1 MDEGEWTCAA
11 CTFRHVGIVSEL
23 RECTICGTSRPVVNA
38 VRQPESRRSVDPAV
52 SRRSPSSQ
60 LLALPDDVLQRVLV
74 GVPRDDHDV
83 AALICK
89 RTRGIITGPRFLA
102 LRQRYGFAEYGIV
115 TIADRQPFGAHALQI
130 KMAHKREVMATLPA
144 RGLSLYGSTTDGGAR
159 LFVTT
164 GLLGGSQ
171 ILEVNASSRR
181 WRRFATLPRSS
192 ESHCAE
198 WHAGLLYVAG
208 GSCRREPAINSFHVF
223 NEATGLWEDLPPMPH
238 ACTRAALG
246 VIGNELFIAGGYD
259 MQQGHLRMLQIL
271 QVYDIATRTWRV
283 GAPPPEN
290 PGIAN
295 GVVADGKLFLIRPPE
310 STLVYDPQST
320 TWTEEAAPFGDEF
333 VLHACAHEGRVF
345 AFRRSGAAYSR
356 ATDGSWSPCT
366 RAVDHSHRP
375 STCVSG
381 SVLLG

>member
-83 AALICK
+83 AALVCK

-130 KMAHKREVMATLPA
+130 KMAHQREVMATLPA

-164 GLLGGSQ
+164 TPSQ

-246 VIGNELFIAGGYD
+246 AIGNELFIAGGYD

-295 GVVADGKLFLIRPPE
+295 GVVADGKLFLIRSPE

-320 TWTEEAAPFGDEF
+320 TWTTEEAAPFGGEF
-333 VLHACAHEGRVF
+333 ALHACAHEDRVF
-345 AFRRSGAAYSR
+345 AFRRDGTAYSR
-356 ATDGSWSPCT
+356 ATDGSWSLCT
-366 RAVDHSHRP
+366 RAVDREHPP
-375 STCVSG
+375 STCASG

>member
-11 CTFRHVGIVSEL
+11 CTFRHAGVVAEL
-23 RECTICGTSRPVVNA
+23 RECTICGTSRLVVNA
-38 VRQPESRRSVDPAV
+38 AQQPESRRSVDPAV
-52 SRRSPSSQ
+52 SPSSP

-74 GVPRDDHDV
+74 GVPRDDHNV
-83 AALICK
+83 AALVCK

-115 TIADRQPFGAHALQI
+115 TIADREPFGASVLHI
-130 KMAHKREVMATLPA
+130 KMAHKREVMATIPA
-144 RGLSLYGSTTDGGAR
+144 GQLSLYGSTTDGGAR

-164 GLLGGSQ
+164 RPSQ
-171 ILEVNASSRR
+171 ILAVDASSRR
-181 WRRFATLPRSS
+181 WRRFATLPRNQRFQCM
-192 ESHCAE
+192 EVHG
-198 WHAGLLYVAG
+198 GLLYVAG
-208 GSCRREPAINSFHVF
+208 GSRRGEPAINSFHVF

-295 GVVADGKLFLIRPPE
+295 GVVADGKLFLIRSQQ
-310 STLVYDPQST
+310 STLVYDPHSN
-320 TWTEEAAPFGDEF
+320 TWTEEAGPESDDTS

-345 AFRRSGAAYSR
+345 AFRRDGTEYSR
-356 ATDGSWSPCT
+356 ATDGSWSLCT
-366 RAVDHSHRP
+366 RAVDREHPP
-375 STCVSG
+375 STCASG

>member
-11 CTFRHVGIVSEL
+11 CTFRHAGVVSEL

-52 SRRSPSSQ
+52 SRRSPNSQ

-164 GLLGGSQ
+164 RPSQ
-171 ILEVNASSRR
+171 ILAVDASSRR
-181 WRRFATLPRSS
+181 WRRFATLPRNQRFQCM
-192 ESHCAE
+192 EVHG
-198 WHAGLLYVAG
+198 GLLYVAG
-208 GSCRREPAINSFHVF
+208 GSRRGEPAINSFHVF

-295 GVVADGKLFLIRPPE
+295 GVVADGKLFLIRSPE
-310 STLVYDPQST
+310 STLVYDPQSN
-320 TWTEEAAPFGDEF
+320 TWTTEEAAPFGGEF
-333 VLHACAHEGRVF
+333 VLYACAHEGRVF
-345 AFRRSGAAYSR
+345 AFRRDGTAYSR
-356 ATDGSWSPCT
+356 ATDGSWSLCT
-366 RAVDHSHRP
+366 RAVDHEHPP

>member
-11 CTFRHVGIVSEL
+11 CTFRHAGVVAEL
-23 RECTICGTSRPVVNA
+23 RECTICGTSRLVVNA
-38 VRQPESRRSVDPAV
+38 AQQPESRRSVDPAV
-52 SRRSPSSQ
+52 SPSSP

-83 AALICK
+83 AALVCK

-115 TIADRQPFGAHALQI
+115 TIAFRLSFGPSVLQI

-144 RGLSLYGSTTDGGAR
+144 GQLSLCGSTTDGGAR

-164 GLLGGSQ
+164 RPGQ
-171 ILEVNASSRR
+171 ILAVDASSRR
-181 WRRFATLPRSS
+181 WKRFATLPRARDM
-192 ESHCAE
+192 HCAE

-208 GSCRREPAINSFHVF
+208 GSCRGELSINSFHVF

-238 ACTRAALG
+238 GCRMAASG

-295 GVVADGKLFLIRPPE
+295 GVVADGKLFLIRSPE

-320 TWTEEAAPFGDEF
+320 TWTTEEAAPFGGEF
-333 VLHACAHEGRVF
+333 VLYACAHEGRVF
-345 AFRRSGAAYSR
+345 AFRRDGTEYSR
-356 ATDGSWSPCT
+356 ATDGSWSLCT
-366 RAVDHSHRP
+366 RAVNREHPP
-375 STCVSG
+375 STCASG

>member
-52 SRRSPSSQ
+52 SPSSP

-83 AALICK
+83 AALVCK

-115 TIADRQPFGAHALQI
+115 TIADREPFGASVLHI
-130 KMAHKREVMATLPA
+130 KMAHKREVMATIPA
-144 RGLSLYGSTTDGGAR
+144 GQLSLYGSTTDGGAR

-164 GLLGGSQ
+164 RPSQ
-171 ILEVNASSRR
+171 ILAVDASSRR
-181 WRRFATLPRSS
+181 WRRFATMPRSS
-192 ESHCAE
+192 ESHCAA

-208 GSCRREPAINSFHVF
+208 GAGRGAPAINSFHVF

-259 MQQGHLRMLQIL
+259 PQQPGRLRTLQI
-271 QVYDIATRTWRV
+271 YDIATRTWRV
-283 GAPPPEN
+283 GAPPPRT
-290 PGIAN
+290 PGITI
-295 GVVADGKLFLIRPPE
+295 GVVADGKLFLIRSPE

-356 ATDGSWSPCT
+356 ATDGSWSLCT
-366 RAVDHSHRP
+366 RAVDHEHPP

>member
-23 RECTICGTSRPVVNA
+23 RECTICGSSRPVVNA

-102 LRQRYGFAEYGIV
+102 LRQRYGFVEYGIV

-130 KMAHKREVMATLPA
+130 KMAHQREVMATLPA

-164 GLLGGSQ
+164 RPSQ
-171 ILEVNASSRR
+171 ILAVDASSRR
-181 WRRFATLPRSS
+181 WRRFATLPRNQRFQCM
-192 ESHCAE
+192 EVHG
-198 WHAGLLYVAG
+198 GLLYVAG
-208 GSCRREPAINSFHVF
+208 GSRRGEPAINSFHVF

-238 ACTRAALG
+238 ACRMAASG

-259 MQQGHLRMLQIL
+259 PQQPGRLRTLQI
-271 QVYDIATRTWRV
+271 YDIATRTWRV
-283 GAPPPEN
+283 GAPPPRT
-290 PGIAN
+290 PGITI
-295 GVVADGKLFLIRPPE
+295 GVVADGKLFLIRSQQ
-310 STLVYDPQST
+310 STLVYDPHSN
-320 TWTEEAAPFGDEF
+320 TWTEEAGPESDDTS

-345 AFRRSGAAYSR
+345 AFRRDGTEYSR
-356 ATDGSWSPCT
+356 ATDGSWSLCT
-366 RAVDHSHRP
+366 RAVDHEHPP

>member
-1 MDEGEWTCAA
+1 
-11 CTFRHVGIVSEL
+11 
-23 RECTICGTSRPVVNA
+23 
-38 VRQPESRRSVDPAV
+38 
-52 SRRSPSSQ
+52 
-60 LLALPDDVLQRVLV
+60 
-74 GVPRDDHDV
+74 
-83 AALICK
+83 
-89 RTRGIITGPRFLA
+89 
-102 LRQRYGFAEYGIV
+102 
-115 TIADRQPFGAHALQI
+115 
-130 KMAHKREVMATLPA
+130 MATLPA

-208 GSCRREPAINSFHVF
+208 GSCPREPAINSFHVF

-295 GVVADGKLFLIRPPE
+295 GVVADGKLFLIRSPE

-320 TWTEEAAPFGDEF
+320 TWTTEEAAPFGGEF

-345 AFRRSGAAYSR
+345 AFRRDGTAYSR
-356 ATDGSWSPCT
+356 ATDGSWSLCT
-366 RAVDHSHRP
+366 RAVDHAHPP

>member
-11 CTFRHVGIVSEL
+11 CTFRHAGVVAEL
-23 RECTICGTSRPVVNA
+23 RECTICGTSRLVVNA
-38 VRQPESRRSVDPAV
+38 AQQPESRRSVDPAV
-52 SRRSPSSQ
+52 SPSSP

-83 AALICK
+83 AALVCK

-115 TIADRQPFGAHALQI
+115 TIAFRLSFGPSVLQI
-130 KMAHKREVMATLPA
+130 KMAHQREVMATIPA
-144 RGLSLYGSTTDGGAR
+144 DQLSLYGSTTDGGAR

-164 GLLGGSQ
+164 RPSQ
-171 ILEVNASSRR
+171 ILAVDASSRR
-181 WRRFATLPRSS
+181 WRRFATLPRNQRFQCM
-192 ESHCAE
+192 EVHG
-198 WHAGLLYVAG
+198 GLLYVAG
-208 GSCRREPAINSFHVF
+208 GSRRGEPAINSFHVF

-238 ACTRAALG
+238 ACRMAASG

-259 MQQGHLRMLQIL
+259 PQQPGRLRTLQI
-271 QVYDIATRTWRV
+271 YDIATRTWRV
-283 GAPPPEN
+283 GAPPPRT
-290 PGIAN
+290 PGITI
-295 GVVADGKLFLIRPPE
+295 GVVADGKLFLIRSQQ
-310 STLVYDPQST
+310 STLVYDPHSN
-320 TWTEEAAPFGDEF
+320 TWTEEAGPESDDTS

-345 AFRRSGAAYSR
+345 AFRRDGTEYSR
-356 ATDGSWSPCT
+356 ATDGSWSLCT
-366 RAVDHSHRP
+366 RAVDHEHPP

>member
-38 VRQPESRRSVDPAV
+38 VRKPESRRSVDPAV

-130 KMAHKREVMATLPA
+130 KMAHQREVMATLPA

-159 LFVTT
+159 LFVSTT
-164 GLLGGSQ
+164 PSQ

-238 ACTRAALG
+238 ACRMAASG

-259 MQQGHLRMLQIL
+259 PQQPGRLRTLQI
-271 QVYDIATRTWRV
+271 YDIATRTWRV
-283 GAPPPEN
+283 GAPPPKT
-290 PGIAN
+290 PGITI
-295 GVVADGKLFLIRPPE
+295 GVVADGKLFLIRSQQ
-310 STLVYDPQST
+310 STLVYDPHSN
-320 TWTEEAAPFGDEF
+320 TWTEEAGPESDDTS

-345 AFRRSGAAYSR
+345 AFRRDGTEYSR
-356 ATDGSWSPCT
+356 ATDGSWSLCT
-366 RAVDHSHRP
+366 RAVDHEHPP

>member
-1 MDEGEWTCAA
+1 MDEGKWTCAA
-11 CTFRHVGIVSEL
+11 CTFRHAGVVAEL
-23 RECTICGTSRPVVNA
+23 RECTICGTSRLVVNA
-38 VRQPESRRSVDPAV
+38 AQQPESRRSVDPAV
-52 SRRSPSSQ
+52 SPSSP

-83 AALICK
+83 AALVCK

-115 TIADRQPFGAHALQI
+115 TIAFRLSFGPSVLQI
-130 KMAHKREVMATLPA
+130 KMAHKREVMATIPA
-144 RGLSLYGSTTDGGAR
+144 GQLSLYGSTTDGGAR

-164 GLLGGSQ
+164 RPSQ
-171 ILEVNASSRR
+171 ILAVDASSRR
-181 WRRFATLPRSS
+181 WRRFATLPRNQRFQCM
-192 ESHCAE
+192 EVHG
-198 WHAGLLYVAG
+198 GLLYVAG
-208 GSCRREPAINSFHVF
+208 GSRRGEPAINSFHVF

-238 ACTRAALG
+238 ACRMAASG

-259 MQQGHLRMLQIL
+259 PQQPGRLRTLQI
-271 QVYDIATRTWRV
+271 YDIATRTWRV

-295 GVVADGKLFLIRPPE
+295 GVVADGKLFLIRSQQ
-310 STLVYDPQST
+310 STLVYDPHSN
-320 TWTEEAAPFGDEF
+320 TWTEEAGPESDDTS

-345 AFRRSGAAYSR
+345 AFRRDGTEYSR
-356 ATDGSWSPCT
+356 ATDGSWSLCT
-366 RAVDHSHRP
+366 RAVDRENTP

>member
-130 KMAHKREVMATLPA
+130 KMAHQREVMATLPA

-208 GSCRREPAINSFHVF
+208 GSCPREPAINSFHVF

-259 MQQGHLRMLQIL
+259 MQQGHLRTLQIL

-290 PGIAN
+290 PGIAS
-295 GVVADGKLFLIRPPE
+295 GVVADGKLFLIRSPE
-310 STLVYDPQST
+310 STLVYDPQSN
-320 TWTEEAAPFGDEF
+320 TWTEEAPPFGDEF

-366 RAVDHSHRP
+366 RAVDHSHPP

>member
-83 AALICK
+83 AALIRK

-115 TIADRQPFGAHALQI
+115 TIAFRLSFGPSVLQI

-144 RGLSLYGSTTDGGAR
+144 GLLSLCGSTTDGGAR

-164 GLLGGSQ
+164 RPGQ
-171 ILEVNASSRR
+171 ILAVDASSRR
-181 WRRFATLPRSS
+181 WKRFATLPRARDM
-192 ESHCAE
+192 HCAE

-208 GSCRREPAINSFHVF
+208 GSCRGELSINSFHVF

-238 ACTRAALG
+238 GCRMAASG
-246 VIGNELFIAGGYD
+246 VIGNELFIAGGD
-259 MQQGHLRMLQIL
+259 NVSSQLRVVQI
-271 QVYDIATRTWRV
+271 YDIATRTWRV
-283 GAPPPEN
+283 GAPPPRT
-290 PGIAN
+290 PGITI
-295 GVVADGKLFLIRPPE
+295 GVVADGKLFLIRSQQ
-310 STLVYDPQST
+310 STLVYDPHSN
-320 TWTEEAAPFGDEF
+320 TWTEEAGPESDDTS

-345 AFRRSGAAYSR
+345 AFRRDGTEYSR
-356 ATDGSWSPCT
+356 ATDGSWSLCT
-366 RAVDHSHRP
+366 RAVDHEHPP

>member
-11 CTFRHVGIVSEL
+11 CTFRHAGVVAEL
-23 RECTICGTSRPVVNA
+23 RECTICGTSRLVVNA
-38 VRQPESRRSVDPAV
+38 AQQPESRRSVDPAV
-52 SRRSPSSQ
+52 SPSSP

-83 AALICK
+83 AALVCK

-115 TIADRQPFGAHALQI
+115 TIAYREPFGAHALQI
-130 KMAHKREVMATLPA
+130 KMAHQREVMATLPA

-159 LFVTT
+159 LFVSTT
-164 GLLGGSQ
+164 PSQ

-208 GSCRREPAINSFHVF
+208 GSCPREPAINSFHVF

-295 GVVADGKLFLIRPPE
+295 GVVADGKLFLIRSPE

-320 TWTEEAAPFGDEF
+320 TWTTEEAAPFGGEF

-345 AFRRSGAAYSR
+345 AFRRDGTAYSR
-356 ATDGSWSPCT
+356 ATDGSWSLCT
-366 RAVDHSHRP
+366 RAVDSENPP